1 MAEGRKYDIVVF
13 GASGFTGKHVVE
25 EIARTASEEKG
36 LKWAIAGRNMKSLQ
50 GVLDLVSKVTGKSES
65 VISNLDLFV
74 YWYGI
79 SEASDFLKFCWKI

>member
-65 VISNLDLFV
+65 VTSNLDLFV